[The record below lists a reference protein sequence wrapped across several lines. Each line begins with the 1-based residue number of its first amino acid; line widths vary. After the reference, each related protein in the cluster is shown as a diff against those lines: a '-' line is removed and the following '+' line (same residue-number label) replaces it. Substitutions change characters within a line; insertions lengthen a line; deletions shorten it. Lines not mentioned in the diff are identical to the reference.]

1 MTNALLVYPQ
11 NTPAEWGGS
20 LSLDVLGIER
30 VEYIPLGLLTVAA
43 MFPPE
48 YELRLVD
55 MNVNPLTDEHLEWAD
70 LVFTSSMLVQMKSL
84 KDVIARCNRAGVTVI
99 AGGPCPTSYHED
111 LDGVDHF
118 VLDEVEDTFA
128 GFLRDLENGAA
139 RHMYRTLHRPDMAS
153 SPVPRFDLL
162 NINNYFTMS
171 VQFSR
176 GCPFDCEFCDI
187 TKLFG
192 KATRTKTAAQVIA
205 EFDALYEL
213 GWRGNLFLVDDNF
226 VGNKPGAMKLLPRLA
241 EWQKERDY
249 PFLLYTEASVNMAR
263 MDDLMSAMVE
273 AGFKSV
279 FLGIETPNPETLIK
293 MKKQQNVYKKD
304 ENYLLTAVRKIQ
316 NKGMQIT
323 GGFILGA
330 DGDDESVF
338 DAQVEFIQQAGIPY
352 ANVAVLT
359 ALKNTDLYKRLEQE
373 KRLLKPASGSF
384 FDVMN
389 INFKPEMDVGV
400 LYEGYQRVIR
410 TIYDPTLDNFFER
423 CLTHF
428 RHVKFVPHLHK
439 SLSESALSAATFMLR
454 QRLHPRQLPAFTKFF
469 DKVSREHPRLRL
481 EALRLAGVGAGFQ
494 KVTDPASRTPFKP
507 SRTGNGNNGNAAQD
521 RAAAAA

>member
-11 NTPAEWGGS
+11 NASSEWGGS
-20 LSLDVLGIER
+20 LSLDVLGIKR
-30 VEYIPLGLLTVAA
+30 VEYIPLGLITVAA
-43 MFPPE
+43 MLPPE

-55 MNVNPLTDEHLEWAD
+55 MNVEPLTDAHLKWAD
-70 LVFTSSMLVQMKSL
+70 LVFTSSMVVQMKSL
-84 KDVIARCNRAGVTVI
+84 KTVIERCNQAGVTVI
-99 AGGPCPTSYHED
+99 AGGPYPTSYHEEI
-111 LDGVDHF
+111 DGVDHF

-128 GFLRDLENGAA
+128 GFLRDLENGTA
-139 RHMYRTLHRPDMAS
+139 RPVYRSLQRPDMAS

-162 NINNYFTMS
+162 NIKKYFSMS

-192 KATRTKTAAQVIA
+192 KVTRTKTAEQIIT
-205 EFDALYEL
+205 EFNALYEL

-226 VGNKPGAMKLLPRLA
+226 VGNKREAMNLLPMLA
-241 EWQKERDY
+241 EWQKQRNY

-263 MDDLMSAMVE
+263 MDDLMSAMVN

-279 FLGIETPNPETLIK
+279 FLGIETPNPKALIK
-293 MKKQQNVYKKD
+293 MKKQQNVYEKD

-316 NKGMQIT
+316 KKGMQVT
-323 GGFILGA
+323 GGFILGV

-338 DAQVEFIQQAGIPY
+338 DAQIEFIQQAGIPY
-352 ANVAVLT
+352 AMVGVLT
-359 ALKNTDLYKRLEQE
+359 ALKNTDLYQRLERE
-373 KRLLKPASGSF
+373 KRLLKPSSGSF
-384 FDVMN
+384 YEMMS
-389 INFKPEMDVGV
+389 INFKPAMDVSV
-400 LYEGYQRVIR
+400 LYEGHQRVLK

-428 RHVKFVPHLHK
+428 KHVRFVPHLHK
-439 SLSESALSAATFMLR
+439 SLSESALSAAIFMLR

-469 DKVSREHPRLRL
+469 DKVSSEYPRLRL

-494 KVTDPASRTPFKP
+494 KVTGRDFKVQLQSVP
-507 SRTGNGNNGNAAQD
+507 D
-521 RAAAAA
+521 